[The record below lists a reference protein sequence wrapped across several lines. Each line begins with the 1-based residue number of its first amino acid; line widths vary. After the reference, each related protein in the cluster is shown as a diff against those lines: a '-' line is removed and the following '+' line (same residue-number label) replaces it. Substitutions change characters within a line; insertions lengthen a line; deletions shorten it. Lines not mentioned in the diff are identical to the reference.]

1 MLDSESALASVID
14 QTNLTLGCTRDE
26 IAAFSEEALVYRF
39 HSVCVLANMVPY
51 ARRVVAG
58 TATAVA
64 ACVSFPLGMD
74 MAGTKAF
81 EAREAQ
87 EMGATEIDMVIHT
100 GRARALDSGY
110 LASEVAAVRAVMPSR
125 HVLKVIIEM
134 PLLDRE
140 QAIAA
145 ARAAESGGADLVK
158 TSTGFKGLKIRATLP
173 EDVALLRSVLRPETG
188 IKAAGGIRS
197 LDDLE
202 ALVELG
208 ATRIGTSS
216 GVAIMEAYRKRSG

>member
-1 MLDSESALASVID
+1 VID
-14 QTNLTLGCTRDE
+14 QTNLTLGCSRDE
-26 IAAFSEEALVYRF
+26 IAAFAEQAVAYGF
-39 HSVCVLANMVPY
+39 HAVCVLSNMVPY
-51 ARRVVAG
+51 VARVVAG
-58 TATAVA
+58 TSTTVA
-64 ACVSFPLGMD
+64 GCVSFPMGMD
-74 MAGTKAF
+74 IAATKAF

-87 EMGATEIDMVIHT
+87 EMGATEIDMVICT
-100 GRARALDSGY
+100 GRARAVDSGY
-110 LASEVAAVRAVMPSR
+110 LESEVEEVRAVVPSP
-125 HVLKVIIEM
+125 HLLKVIIEM
-134 PLLDRE
+134 PLLNRE

-145 ARAAESGGADLVK
+145 AQAVESGGADFVK

-197 LDDLE
+197 LDDVE

-216 GVAIMEAYRKRSG
+216 GVGILEAYRRRTR